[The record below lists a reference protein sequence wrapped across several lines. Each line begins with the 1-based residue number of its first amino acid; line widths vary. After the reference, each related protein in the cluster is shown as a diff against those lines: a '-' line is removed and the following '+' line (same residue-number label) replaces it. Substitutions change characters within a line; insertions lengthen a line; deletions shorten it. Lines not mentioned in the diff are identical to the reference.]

1 MTLKLKGKNRIEEFR
16 RIAKALVS
24 KISKYDGVAG
34 IAFIG
39 GLVRG
44 FADEYSDLDI
54 EVLLSIRDEKL
65 RKQLYKLSSSVA
77 KRCKVDIDMEV
88 HFLEDFKKRKW
99 NEVDR
104 WEFSKAEIVFDPEG
118 MLKKV
123 IDEKLVLPESFWI
136 NRIVVHAEHMKW
148 YCCPPRENVGTVAE
162 NWIDRGDLQSAH
174 HCLNYATDVM
184 LKILFALNR
193 EHLPAPKWQ
202 LFYSRSLKWLPE
214 GYEGLIGDAMRIRN
228 YSLKE
233 FKFRLQALRKMWR
246 SVLPKIEAETRL
258 TVDQIPRYFVKN
270 ILRVSV

>member
-1 MTLKLKGKNRIEEFR
+1 LKLKGKNRIEEFR

-44 FADEYSDLDI
+44 FADEYSDLYI

-99 NEVDR
+99 NEMDR

-123 IDEKLVLPESFWI
+123 VDEKSVLPESFWI

-174 HCLNYATDVM
+174 HCLNYSTDVM

-233 FKFRLQALRKMWR
+233 FNFRLQALRKMWR
-246 SVLPKIEAETRL
+246 SVLPKMGAETGL
-258 TVDQIPRYFVKN
+258 TEDQIPRYFVKN

>member
-1 MTLKLKGKNRIEEFR
+1 MALKLEGKNRIREFR

-54 EVLLSIRDEKL
+54 IVLLSIRDEKL
-65 RKQLYKLSSSVA
+65 RKRLYKLSSSEA
-77 KRCKVDIDMEV
+77 KRRKVDIDMEV
-88 HFLEDFKKRKW
+88 HFLEDFKKRRW
-99 NEVDR
+99 DEIDR
-104 WEFSKAEIVFDPEG
+104 WEFSRAEIVFDPEG

-123 IDEKLVLPESFWI
+123 IDEKLVLPESFWV
-136 NRIVVHAEHMKW
+136 NRIVVYTEHLKW

-174 HCLNYATDVM
+174 HCLNYSTDVM
-184 LKILFALNR
+184 LRILFALNR

-214 GYEGLIGDAMRIRN
+214 GYESLIGDAMRVRS
-228 YSLKE
+228 YSREE

-246 SVLPKIEAETRL
+246 SVLPKIEAETWL

-270 ILRVSV
+270 ILRVSA